1 MKLIHFE
8 KKLGVAGAVSI
19 TVGAVI
25 GVGIFVIVGEI
36 GGMAGSWTSLAFLL
50 AGAGAVFGTMVA
62 VALGST
68 IPADGGGFF
77 YTKSLLGR
85 PAGIVASW
93 LIVVGALGSIG
104 TVSLGV
110 ADYIGYYFPVSSLP
124 PYLRVLIAALLILL
138 TWGINAL
145 GIMASEKLQIG
156 MVVQLAS
163 ALLILVV
170 IAIMFGNAP
179 DFSQNQ
185 PAGTGTFLM
194 AGAMAMLSYTGFNII
209 GELGD
214 ELENPRRNVPLTIII
229 GLGIIIFI
237 YVGIGWIVSGTLV
250 TAKAMAGSR
259 AALLDTAMQFVGEHK
274 WFMHYLNLA
283 AVLGAVTSI
292 NAVFLA
298 VPREFS
304 AQADDGI
311 LPRWIMK
318 FNAKR
323 QTFPVGMGIVAVAG
337 IIICLFNFKVG
348 TYGYMCVAGLLLANV
363 LFSVGALRMFK
374 LFPDKIA
381 TAPLPIRKWWLYPAA
396 AISSLLSLGFGGLAT
411 YGFVESIY
419 KQLLS

>member
-1 MKLIHFE
+1 
-8 KKLGVAGAVSI
+8 
-19 TVGAVI
+19 
-25 GVGIFVIVGEI
+25 
-36 GGMAGSWTSLAFLL
+36 
-50 AGAGAVFGTMVA
+50 
-62 VALGST
+62 
-68 IPADGGGFF
+68 
-77 YTKSLLGR
+77 
-85 PAGIVASW
+85 
-93 LIVVGALGSIG
+93 VVGALGSIG

-110 ADYIGYYFPVSSLP
+110 ADYMGYYFPVSALP
-124 PYLRVLIAALLILL
+124 PWLRVSIAVGLILL

-163 ALLILVV
+163 ALIILVV
-170 IAIMFGNAP
+170 IVIVFGHAP

-185 PAGTGTFLM
+185 PASSGSFLM
-194 AGAMAMLSYTGFNII
+194 ASAMAMLSYTGFNII

-250 TAKAMAGSR
+250 TAEAMSHSR
-259 AALLDTAMQFVGEHK
+259 AALLDTAMKFVGEHK

-311 LPRWIMK
+311 LPRGIMK
-318 FNAKR
+318 FNPKR
-323 QTFPVGMGIVAVAG
+323 QTFPIGMGIVAVAG
-337 IIICLFNFKVG
+337 AIICLPDFKVG
-348 TYGYMCVAGLLLANV
+348 TYGYLCVSGLLLANV
-363 LFSVGALRMFK
+363 LFSIGALRIFK
-374 LFPDKIA
+374 LFPDKVA
-381 TAPLPIRKWWLYPAA
+381 TAPIPIRKWWLLPAA
-396 AISSLLSLGFGGLAT
+396 VISALLSLGFGGLAT
-411 YGFVESIY
+411 YGFVQSVIQ
-419 KQLLS
+419 QLLAR